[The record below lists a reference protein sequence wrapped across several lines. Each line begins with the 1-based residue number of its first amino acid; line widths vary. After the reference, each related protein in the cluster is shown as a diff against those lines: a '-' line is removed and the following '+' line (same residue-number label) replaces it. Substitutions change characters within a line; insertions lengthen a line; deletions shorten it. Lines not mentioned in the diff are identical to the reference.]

1 MLCLVRRWG
10 RYGTLLASMTE
21 WNGDLPPAVTA
32 FRPLCAERHQLI
44 LVKQVEGGLATFKLC
59 LVFSVYRG
67 SLGKSQGV
75 LRKLKVTKSMGICAP
90 VESTERVMALEL
102 DMLTSGEYYATS
114 LSNCFLAVPYQDVIC
129 EVVWAKTGEKAG
141 KLFFELHS
149 DCKKV
154 LADICEGKT
163 NPLTVFLQKNVKLA
177 APSDTSEEFL
187 GHQDLHLLRDLRVFG
202 GEVVWPQTST
212 AKLCSTSWNGFL
224 TFHSN
229 FHVY

>member
-202 GEVVWPQTST
+202 GEVVWPQAQQSCVQPAGTDS
-212 AKLCSTSWNGFL
+212 
-224 TFHSN
+224 
-229 FHVY
+229 

>member
-1 MLCLVRRWG
+1 MLCLVRRWA

-21 WNGDLPPAVTA
+21 SNGDLPPVSGPLDAVTA
-32 FRPLCAERHQLI
+32 FRPLC
-44 LVKQVEGGLATFKLC
+44 VEGGLATFKLC
-59 LVFSVYRG
+59 LVFR
-67 SLGKSQGV
+67 
-75 LRKLKVTKSMGICAP
+75 
-90 VESTERVMALEL
+90 
-102 DMLTSGEYYATS
+102 
-114 LSNCFLAVPYQDVIC
+114 
-129 EVVWAKTGEKAG
+129 TGEKAG

-154 LADICEGKT
+154 LADICEGKI
-163 NPLTVFLQKNVKLA
+163 NRLTVFLQKNVKPA

-224 TFHSN
+224 TFHSK